1 MKQVGKRL
9 EQPMTAV
16 PSGAALA
23 SNMAFSSDI
32 AKLAGGRV
40 FFPKGVFRYRSHDQA
55 NAHQMAC
62 LAVGMAQLAKD
73 RSHG

>member
-9 EQPMTAV
+9 EQPMTEV
-16 PSGAALA
+16 PSGSALA

-32 AKLAGGRV
+32 VELAGGRV
-40 FFPKGVFRYRSHDQA
+40 FFPKGVFRYRTQDEA
-55 NAHQMAC
+55 NAHQAAC
-62 LAVGMAQLAKD
+62 VAVGMAQLSKD